1 MVWRSTP
8 PHLSHGRFG
17 RESTISSTEFR
28 LSRIFAE
35 GWNKARELSA
45 EESEGGDL
53 RAVAALNPY
62 QAEPERSRWSEGFA
76 KAMGNENAGLP
87 TA

>member
-1 MVWRSTP
+1 MAVVAATP
-8 PHLSHGRFG
+8 CRFG
-17 RESTISSTEFR
+17 RESIISSTAFR

-45 EESEGGDL
+45 KESEDVDL
-53 RAVAALNPY
+53 SAVAALNPY

-76 KAMGNENAGLP
+76 KAMGNGNTGLP